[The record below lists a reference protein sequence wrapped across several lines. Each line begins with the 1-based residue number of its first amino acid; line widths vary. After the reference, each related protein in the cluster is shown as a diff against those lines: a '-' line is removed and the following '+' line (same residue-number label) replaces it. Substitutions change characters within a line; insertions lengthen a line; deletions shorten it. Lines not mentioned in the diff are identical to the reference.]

1 MAVIAKVAVQAATYA
16 IDKAYDYLLPEEVG
30 GQAGCRVLV
39 PFGRGNRLTEAII
52 LSLHQ
57 AVPDKP
63 LKAVRSLL
71 DEEPV
76 ITERELRLA
85 LWMTRRYFCT
95 FYDALRTVLPAA
107 VWYHYRETWSLAQ
120 PPLVPTRQEAA
131 VCHLLQDGPLTTDK
145 LRQALGDDVEPLLRR
160 MAKSGALHCKK
171 EQSRKVRDKVV
182 LFARLA
188 VPAEEALAL
197 AGKSQRR
204 REAVTFLAQNGETA
218 LHDVIYFT
226 GVSRQTLNALE
237 KFGAVAYREQEE
249 YRISEKQ
256 YTVKAEELTL
266 NDQQQRVCD
275 TLLAQVR
282 TETPGVTL
290 LRGVTGSGKTV
301 VYIRLVQ
308 ELLKMGR
315 SVMILVPEIAL
326 TPQMMAQ
333 FTAYFG
339 HEVALL
345 HSGLRMTERYDQF
358 KRLRRGEAH
367 IVLGTR

>member
-30 GQAGCRVLV
+30 GQAGYRVLV
-39 PFGRGNRLTEAII
+39 PFGRGNRLTEAMI

-237 KFGAVAYREQEE
+237 KLGAVAYREQEE
-249 YRISEKQ
+249 YRILKNN
-256 YTVKAEELTL
+256 TL
-266 NDQQQRVCD
+266 
-275 TLLAQVR
+275 
-282 TETPGVTL
+282 
-290 LRGVTGSGKTV
+290 
-301 VYIRLVQ
+301 
-308 ELLKMGR
+308 
-315 SVMILVPEIAL
+315 
-326 TPQMMAQ
+326 
-333 FTAYFG
+333 
-339 HEVALL
+339 
-345 HSGLRMTERYDQF
+345 
-358 KRLRRGEAH
+358 
-367 IVLGTR
+367 